1 MKNSVETEKY
11 RVSRGL
17 NILARRIVEE
27 EFSPEMVTAQ
37 INQQFNYISKKE
49 RMGLMRE
56 VINRSYRY
64 AWSVP
69 EVQGVF
75 REENDFDA
83 IMPLERINF
92 FLDTIKECV
101 AVIIARQ
108 LLSALQLRSREISL
122 NGSFGSSFYRYC
134 LSRIKKSN
142 IISRIKDIEVLEI
155 HLKQMGHLIR
165 KTTLFDEAFPRRK
178 YDSNIPAL
186 YSDLFQ
192 SFWERVRWNEI
203 FPSNPAASRELSQCK
218 SILIDIIAR
227 QKGKFSVREIAN
239 EFFALTGF
247 SNHDNMFMISFL
259 DFYFFTWL
267 SHFGI
272 LAYCRPVP
280 EVCMKVTPFGREFL
294 AHLRERR

>member
-1 MKNSVETEKY
+1 MKVSFEAEKY

-69 EVQGVF
+69 EAQGIF
-75 REENDFDA
+75 REENDCNA
-83 IMPLERINF
+83 VMPLEKINP

-101 AVIIARQ
+101 AMKIARQ
-108 LLSALQLRSREISL
+108 VLSALQLRSCEISV

-142 IISRIKDIEVLEI
+142 IISQIKDLEVLEI

-165 KTTLFDEAFPRRK
+165 KTEIFAKNALKGAHNG
-178 YDSNIPAL
+178 NISAL
-186 YSDLFQ
+186 HSDLFLA
-192 SFWERVRWNEI
+192 FWERVQWEEI

-227 QKGKFSVREIAN
+227 QKGTFALREIAN

-247 SNHDNMFMISFL
+247 SKPDDIFMISFL

-272 LAYCRPVP
+272 LDYCRPVP
-280 EVCMKVTPFGREFL
+280 EVRMKVTPFGREFL